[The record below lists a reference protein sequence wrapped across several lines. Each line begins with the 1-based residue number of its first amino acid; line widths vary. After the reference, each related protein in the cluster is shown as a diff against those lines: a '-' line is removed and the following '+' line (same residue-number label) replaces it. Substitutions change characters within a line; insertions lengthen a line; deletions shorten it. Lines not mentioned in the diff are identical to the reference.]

1 MVSVIIEQRIVVKFH
16 FKLGKTATETY
27 NLLKE
32 VYGGEC
38 LSRARVF
45 EWFKRF
51 KDGRQD
57 VEDDSRPGR
66 PSTSKTDENV
76 EKVASLIR
84 SNRRL
89 SIRAIAET
97 VNIDKECVRQI
108 LHDNLNMQK
117 VCAKMVPKVLT
128 FEQQATRKSVCT
140 DILDAIKN
148 DPKLLEKVITCD
160 VNPGFLRMIRK
171 QSANPCIGRLQL
183 HQEQKKARRSKSK
196 FKVMMIVFSDIHGIV
211 YLHWVPEG
219 QTINQHYYLEVL
231 GNLRERIR
239 KNDPKCGKKNHG
251 FSTKTMCQLI
261 PRYLSR
267 DSWPN
272 TASQC

>member
-32 VYGGEC
+32 VYGSEC

-84 SNRRL
+84 SDRRL
-89 SIRAIAET
+89 SIPAIAET

-117 VCAKMVPKVLT
+117 VNCDENKTVVNTSL
-128 FEQQATRKSVCT
+128 KSVQTSHDVNLRITQAFSHIGKGYSAIEKFCMVMNIDPFSST
-140 DILDAIKN
+140 TYGKCARRLDNAYTLASENIFAEIHREIKN
-148 DPKLLEKVITCD
+148 VYENGAEITDLSVSFDGTWLTRGHTSLIGVGCVIDMLTGYVVDFEVMSKVCRHCS
-160 VNPGFLRMIRK
+160 VAKN
-171 QSANPCIGRLQL
+171 
-183 HQEQKKARRSKSK
+183 ARP
-196 FKVMMIVFSDIHGIV
+196 V
-211 YLHWVPEG
+211 
-219 QTINQHYYLEVL
+219 
-231 GNLRERIR
+231 
-239 KNDPKCGKKNHG
+239 KC
-251 FSTKTMCQLI
+251 
-261 PRYLSR
+261 
-267 DSWPN
+267 
-272 TASQC
+272 